1 MYLFIFRPIYFFIII
16 LFFNRVGIKVCMEI
30 TAFDAVKNIL
40 QPIKSDA
47 KDAYLLTVWHKCETY
62 NQLLAHYR
70 TWTLPRCFKHFIIFL
85 NFARP
90 LNRHLFYL
98 NAAHFSVVA
107 FIFPSKLF
115 KSVSLHD
122 VKGLKPLE
130 QGALLWASRAACLE
144 QELEP
149 LSFSWAHKGERTVS
163 HIPTAG
169 LCAYFLGGRGIFG
182 RSWTELTHRLW

>member
-1 MYLFIFRPIYFFIII
+1 
-16 LFFNRVGIKVCMEI
+16 MEI

-70 TWTLPRCFKHFIIFL
+70 TWTLPRCFIKHFIIFL

-130 QGALLWASRAACLE
+130 QGALLWASRRSVSGTGTGAAVI
-144 QELEP
+144 Q
-149 LSFSWAHKGERTVS
+149 LSAQRWAHRQPYSHRRT
-163 HIPTAG
+163 
-169 LCAYFLGGRGIFG
+169 LCLFPRREGNFRPKLDWIDSPALVRFAPIDYRLGQRPQH
-182 RSWTELTHRLW
+182 S

>member
-1 MYLFIFRPIYFFIII
+1 MQGNHIYWQ
-16 LFFNRVGIKVCMEI
+16 
-30 TAFDAVKNIL
+30 FDTNVK
-40 QPIKSDA
+40 PG
-47 KDAYLLTVWHKCETY
+47 Y

-70 TWTLPRCFKHFIIFL
+70 RPTWTLPRCFIKHFIIFL

-98 NAAHFSVVA
+98 NAVYLSVFT
-107 FIFPSKLF
+107 FIFQVNFSSQSACMMWKAW
-115 KSVSLHD
+115 SHCRVRYC
-122 VKGLKPLE
+122 GRR
-130 QGALLWASRAACLE
+130 AAACLE

-169 LCAYFLGGRGIFG
+169 LCAHFLGGRGIFG